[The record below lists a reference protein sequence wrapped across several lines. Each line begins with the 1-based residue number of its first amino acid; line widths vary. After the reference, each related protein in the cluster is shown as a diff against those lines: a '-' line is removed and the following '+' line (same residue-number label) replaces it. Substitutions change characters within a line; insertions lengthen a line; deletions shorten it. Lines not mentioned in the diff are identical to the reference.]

1 MSLRPKAERSG
12 WERKTN
18 QTRMRK
24 GGGIRAELK
33 HNTQS
38 IDTGRL
44 MKIAPS

>member
-24 GGGIRAELK
+24 GGGNKSRA
-33 HNTQS
+33 
-38 IDTGRL
+38 
-44 MKIAPS
+44 